1 MFSAI
6 KKNRLKPGLAAVGV
20 GPTGVCL
27 VQVVRQAGRPP
38 RIQAH
43 VYRPLEAGESLNQ
56 VLEAMAREHGL
67 LRMQCTTVLNDN
79 DYKLL
84 LTETP
89 EVPPD
94 ELKSAVRWR
103 IKDLIDFHINDT
115 ILDLFDIPG
124 EDGAKANRELYVVA
138 ARSQAIQERVDLLVN
153 AGMHLD
159 IIDIP
164 ELAQRNIAALLP
176 EDAQGVALLSFNE
189 RGGLI
194 TLTRQ
199 GLLYLSRSLGTTP
212 RNLEDESSRM
222 MHFEQVVLEVQR
234 SLDYY
239 ESHFRQAPIRTLVL
253 APLPFNAAALMEFL
267 GANLNVSVQLLHLAQ
282 YLDAPEDL
290 PPTLQGTCL
299 SVLGAALRQEA
310 LAP

>member
-1 MFSAI
+1 
-6 KKNRLKPGLAAVGV
+6 V
-20 GPTGVCL
+20 
-27 VQVVRQAGRPP
+27 
-38 RIQAH
+38 
-43 VYRPLEAGESLNQ
+43 NQ

-67 LRMQCTTVLNDN
+67 ARMQCSTVLNDS

-89 EVPPD
+89 EVPAD

-115 ILDLFDIPG
+115 ILDVFDIPG
-124 EDGAKANRELYVVA
+124 EDGAKAAREMYVVA
-138 ARSQAIQERVDLLVN
+138 ARSQAIQARVDLLVN

-199 GLLYLSRSLGTTP
+199 GLLYLSRPLASTP
-212 RNLEDESSRM
+212 RDLEDETNRM
-222 MHFEQVVLEVQR
+222 AHFEQVVLEVQR

-239 ESHFRQAPIRTLVL
+239 ESHFRQAPIRYLVL
-253 APLPFNAAALMEFL
+253 APLPFNAAAFMEFL
-267 GANLNVSVQLLHLAQ
+267 GANLNVSVKLLHLAQ
-282 YLDAPEDL
+282 YLDAPEAL
-290 PPTLQGTCL
+290 PPTLQGACL
-299 SVLGAALRQEA
+299 AVLGAALRQEA